1 MGRTEVEL
9 VLKKLGIIPAVSPL
23 TESRLY
29 CWLEDNPTDDEISLM
44 EDFTD
49 TFASLSANNSD
60 DISAKLTE
68 AESKNAEWEQKYNDN
83 DAMWRKKYMDRF
95 NGKVEDIPEV
105 KKSLE
110 ADRSENITINDL
122 FTPKA

>member
-1 MGRTEVEL
+1 MAIVKKEELTERI
-9 VLKKLGIIPAVSPL
+9 KKLFS
-23 TESRLY
+23 
-29 CWLEDNPTDDEISLM
+29 DNPTDDEISLM

-83 DAMWRKKYMDRF
+83 EAMWRKKYMDRF

>member
-1 MGRTEVEL
+1 MAIVKKEELTERI
-9 VLKKLGIIPAVSPL
+9 KKLFS
-23 TESRLY
+23 
-29 CWLEDNPTDDEISLM
+29 DNPTDDEISLM

-83 DAMWRKKYMDRF
+83 DAMWRKKYMDWF

>member
-1 MGRTEVEL
+1 MAIVKKEELTERI
-9 VLKKLGIIPAVSPL
+9 KKLFS
-23 TESRLY
+23 
-29 CWLEDNPTDDEISLM
+29 DNPTDDEISLM

-49 TFASLSANNSD
+49 TFASLSANSSD

>member
-1 MGRTEVEL
+1 MDNSSTKYIYDNIAKKVSVILASLDNETEDEDVASAQKNAKEI
-9 VLKKLGIIPAVSPL
+9 LKILK
-23 TESRLY
+23 
-29 CWLEDNPTDDEISLM
+29 DEINEEYSTL
-44 EDFTD
+44 
-49 TFASLSANNSD
+49 
-60 DISAKLTE
+60 
-68 AESKNAEWEQKYNDN
+68 SKNAEWEQKYNDN

>member
-1 MGRTEVEL
+1 MAIVKKEELTERI
-9 VLKKLGIIPAVSPL
+9 KKLFS
-23 TESRLY
+23 
-29 CWLEDNPTDDEISLM
+29 DNPTDDEISLM

-60 DISAKLTE
+60 DISARLTE

-122 FTPKA
+122 FTPKE

>member
-1 MGRTEVEL
+1 MAIVNKEELTERI
-9 VLKKLGIIPAVSPL
+9 KKLFS
-23 TESRLY
+23 
-29 CWLEDNPTDDEISLM
+29 DNPTDDEISLM
-44 EDFTD
+44 EDFYD

>member
-1 MGRTEVEL
+1 MAIVKKEELTERI
-9 VLKKLGIIPAVSPL
+9 KKLFS
-23 TESRLY
+23 
-29 CWLEDNPTDDEISLM
+29 DNPTDDEISLM

>member
-1 MGRTEVEL
+1 MAIVKKEELTERI
-9 VLKKLGIIPAVSPL
+9 KKLFS
-23 TESRLY
+23 
-29 CWLEDNPTDDEISLM
+29 DNPTDDEISLM

-60 DISAKLTE
+60 DISARLTE

-122 FTPKA
+122 FIPKV

>member
-1 MGRTEVEL
+1 MAVVKKEELTERI
-9 VLKKLGIIPAVSPL
+9 KKLFS
-23 TESRLY
+23 
-29 CWLEDNPTDDEISLM
+29 DNPTDDEISLM

>member
-1 MGRTEVEL
+1 MKNLFYLLLT
-9 VLKKLGIIPAVSPL
+9 IPSFFLASC
-23 TESRLY
+23 SK
-29 CWLEDNPTDDEISLM
+29 EDNKLVCGVTIFENMNEKDANGNWTGFESEFAIEVGKIIGMDVEFQEI
-44 EDFTD
+44 
-49 TFASLSANNSD
+49 
-60 DISAKLTE
+60 
-68 AESKNAEWEQKYNDN
+68 EWEQKYNDN

>member
-1 MGRTEVEL
+1 MAIVKKEELTERI
-9 VLKKLGIIPAVSPL
+9 KKLF
-23 TESRLY
+23 Y
-29 CWLEDNPTDDEISLM
+29 DNPTDDEISLM

>member
-1 MGRTEVEL
+1 MAIVKKEELTERI
-9 VLKKLGIIPAVSPL
+9 KKLFS
-23 TESRLY
+23 
-29 CWLEDNPTDDEISLM
+29 DNPTDDEISLM

-49 TFASLSANNSD
+49 TFSSLSANNFD
-60 DISAKLTE
+60 ELSAKLTE
-68 AESKNAEWEQKYNDN
+68 AESKNSEWEQKYNDN

>member
-1 MGRTEVEL
+1 MAIVKKEELTERI
-9 VLKKLGIIPAVSPL
+9 KKLFS
-23 TESRLY
+23 
-29 CWLEDNPTDDEISLM
+29 DNPTDDEISLM

-68 AESKNAEWEQKYNDN
+68 AESKNAKWEQKYNDN

>member
-1 MGRTEVEL
+1 MAIVKKEELTERI
-9 VLKKLGIIPAVSPL
+9 KKLFS
-23 TESRLY
+23 
-29 CWLEDNPTDDEISLM
+29 DNPTDDEISLM

-60 DISAKLTE
+60 DISARLTE

>member
-1 MGRTEVEL
+1 MAIVKKEELTERI
-9 VLKKLGIIPAVSPL
+9 KKLFS
-23 TESRLY
+23 
-29 CWLEDNPTDDEISLM
+29 DNPTDDEISLM

-122 FTPKA
+122 FTPKS

>member
-1 MGRTEVEL
+1 MGVVKKEELTERI
-9 VLKKLGIIPAVSPL
+9 KKLFS
-23 TESRLY
+23 
-29 CWLEDNPTDDEISLM
+29 DNPTDDEISLM

>member
-1 MGRTEVEL
+1 MAIVKKEELTERI
-9 VLKKLGIIPAVSPL
+9 KKLFS
-23 TESRLY
+23 
-29 CWLEDNPTDDEISLM
+29 DNPTDDEISLM

-95 NGKVEDIPEV
+95 NGIVEDIPEV